1 MLGTGAPAADKLDVL
16 AAYVRG
22 ETGDH
27 VLGPAVQEAIGRI
40 FVPDY
45 RSTAETWRAACLLDA
60 APRTLNPLRRIG
72 WAITGAVKRARG
84 VLSRAAR
91 QDPAAVHAT
100 AIAVHTLVRSLQD
113 MRALWHH
120 PGARESVTADGAV
133 TRSLR
138 APEAVLRRWSAAAAT
153 EWGEVRPG
161 TLTTFQLDAACS
173 VDPGMVFMTESWSRC
188 PAHRWTAQL
197 LRHVWV
203 RAG

>member
-1 MLGTGAPAADKLDVL
+1 M
-16 AAYVRG
+16 
-22 ETGDH
+22 
-27 VLGPAVQEAIGRI
+27 
-40 FVPDY
+40 
-45 RSTAETWRAACLLDA
+45 
-60 APRTLNPLRRIG
+60 
-72 WAITGAVKRARG
+72 
-84 VLSRAAR
+84 
-91 QDPAAVHAT
+91 HAT

-120 PGARESVTADGAV
+120 PGARESVTADDAV

-161 TLTTFQLDAACS
+161 TLTTFQLDSARS

-197 LRHVWV
+197 LRRCGRARRV
-203 RAG
+203 RCPGQK